1 MKIVIFSCL
10 LAAVLGMN
18 YDEAEAGFDATD
30 LDSDGV
36 VRPEEMSTFIAKTDT
51 NNDGSISIEEYTA
64 TQLPGTPELVIQGNF
79 NYYDK
84 LDGAADGVIS
94 LSIAPVL
101 FDILDPDNDGEI
113 TLEDWFAAL
122 PQVNDGIENEI
133 VALYAA

>member
-1 MKIVIFSCL
+1 MKIVILSCL

-18 YDEAEAGFDATD
+18 YDEAKAGFDSTD
-30 LDSDGV
+30 LDADGV

-64 TQLPGTPELVIQGNF
+64 TQLPGTPELVIQGHF

-84 LDGAADGVIS
+84 LDGADDGVIS

-113 TLEDWFAAL
+113 TLEDWFVTL